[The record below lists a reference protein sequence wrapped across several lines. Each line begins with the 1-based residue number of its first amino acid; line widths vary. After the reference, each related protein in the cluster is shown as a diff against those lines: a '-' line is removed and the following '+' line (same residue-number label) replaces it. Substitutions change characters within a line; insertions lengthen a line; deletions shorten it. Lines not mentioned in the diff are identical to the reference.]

1 MNVDPA
7 TATAAN
13 ATDPLG
19 RMLILAF
26 AIGTIAAG
34 WAVAGNEGSPIRPMR
49 QVTRA
54 VATPVITPP
63 PVVEPLKILALT
75 PEEAVA
81 FNAKIPFSTAA
92 NPAAKPLRLKATGS
106 ERERATD
113 CLTAAMIYEAGASD
127 ADGQRA
133 VAQVVLNRL
142 RHPAFPK
149 SVCAVVFE
157 GSERATGCQFTFT
170 CDGAMQR
177 RPHPNNWDTSRKRA
191 AQMLDGEVYRPV
203 GYATH
208 YHTNWVVPYWSASLE
223 KITAV
228 GTHLFFRWEGWW
240 GTPPAFRRQYSGT
253 EPVIS
258 KLAAIAPAHGAQI
271 SPADEAGAIALASG
285 PQSIIASDGSFI
297 ARLDPKAPADSF
309 AALARETCGIRSYCK
324 FMGWTD
330 GRRAPSGLPISPEA
344 LADMSFSYLRDEKTG
359 FEKALWNCAEF
370 KRRTDAE
377 CMKSREHGQPVT
389 G

>member
-1 MNVDPA
+1 MADPA
-7 TATAAN
+7 NTA
-13 ATDPLG
+13 DPLA
-19 RMLILAF
+19 RTLVLVF

-34 WAVAGNEGSPIRPMR
+34 WAVAGNDGLPIGPIRP
-49 QVTRA
+49 VVRA
-54 VATPVITPP
+54 TTPP
-63 PVVEPLKILALT
+63 AIIPPPPAVEPLKILELT

-81 FNAKIPFSTAA
+81 FNARIPFSTAA
-92 NPAAKPLRLKATGS
+92 NPSAKPLHLKATGS
-106 ERERATD
+106 ERERARD
-113 CLTAAMIYEAGASD
+113 CLAAAMIYEAGGSD

-177 RPHPNNWDTSRKRA
+177 RPDPNNWDTSRKRA
-191 AQMLDGEVYRPV
+191 ARMLDGEVYRPV

-253 EPVIS
+253 EPVIG
-258 KLAAIAPAHGAQI
+258 KLAAIAPAHGGQI
-271 SPADEAGAIALASG
+271 SSPAAGAAALASG
-285 PQSIIASDGSFI
+285 PQSMIASDGSFI
-297 ARLDPKAPADSF
+297 AKLDPKAPADSF

-330 GRRAPSGLPISPEA
+330 GKRAPAGLPISTEA
-344 LADMSFSYLRDEKTG
+344 MAAMSFSYLRDEKTG

-370 KRRTDAE
+370 KRGTDAE
-377 CMKSREHGQPVT
+377 CMKSREYGQPVT